1 MKTIRLF
8 ALLLA
13 VVAGQTRAQDLKSA
27 LVKMQDVY
35 TRSEKL
41 HIVMEVKVFETIGEA
56 TPAFH
61 EKADIKKENENY
73 RYTFSSTEMLLNE
86 KYQIVVDKESRDIII
101 NKRDQKI
108 ESQVKDV
115 FKANLDS
122 ILAHY
127 NAPEVLGDSAGATHY
142 RVFQKHGVVDQIDL
156 YVDNQ
161 KSILLKME
169 YRYRDGQFVSV
180 VFEMFDTTP
189 SFDAGV
195 FDDKNYVLIAGGRVK
210 PSARLQHYRIFGEE

>member
-1 MKTIRLF
+1 MKTISF
-8 ALLLA
+8 CALLIVA
-13 VVAGQTRAQDLKSA
+13 VAGQTRAQDLKGA
-27 LVKMQDVY
+27 LEKMQDVY
-35 TRSEKL
+35 SRSEKL
-41 HIVMEVKVFETIGEA
+41 HIIMEVKVFETLSEA

-86 KYQIVVDKESRDIII
+86 RYQIVVDKESRDIII
-101 NKRDQKI
+101 NKRDLKI

-122 ILAHY
+122 ILTHY

-142 RVFQKHGVVDQIDL
+142 RLFQKHGLVDQIDL
-156 YVDNQ
+156 HVDNELN
-161 KSILLKME
+161 ILKKME

-189 SFDAGV
+189 SFDEGV

>member
-1 MKTIRLF
+1 MKTISFF
-8 ALLLA
+8 AVLIVA
-13 VVAGQTRAQDLKSA
+13 AAGQTRAQDLKSA
-27 LVKMQDVY
+27 LVRMQDVY
-35 TRSEKL
+35 AHSEKL
-41 HIVMEVKVFETIGEA
+41 HIIMEVKVFETIGEK

-61 EKADIKKENENY
+61 EKADIKKQKENY
-73 RYTFSSTEMLLNE
+73 RYTFSSSEMLLNE
-86 KYQIVVDKESRDIII
+86 KYQIVVDKDSRDIII

-127 NAPEVLGDSAGATHY
+127 NTPEVLGDSAGATHY

-161 KSILLKME
+161 RSIVKKME

-189 SFDAGV
+189 SFDEGV

-210 PSARLQHYRIFGEE
+210 PSARLQHYRIFGED